1 MIDTLIT
8 ALSKELDL
16 SAEEIADTIWLALQI
31 QESQSES
38 TATQKLKN
46 DLSHPSLKSKELEGE
61 TFPETK
67 TKTSDSRETPSK
79 QLPEEPKAGIY
90 PRNQQE
96 TLFKSEL
103 SFKVPD
109 APSLRDPLTLAR
121 ALKPLMRRIPSGTT
135 LVLDESATT
144 QRIASEGLWLP
155 VLRPTLEP
163 WLDLELVV
171 DEGISMQIW
180 RHTIRELERLLKNY
194 GIFRDV
200 RVWGLIADNL
210 EQVQIRPGI
219 GATAKNQSPRSPAEL
234 IDPSGRRLVLVVS
247 DCVSSLWRNGKVA
260 TALEIWAK
268 QGSMAIVQM
277 LPKWLW
283 KRTALGRASEV
294 RLQGLNPGEFNQK
307 LIAKEVSLWDEL
319 EETRGVKVPV
329 FTLEPDK
336 VATWAQM
343 LSGKG
348 SIWTSGYVF
357 KLDPIPVN
365 KGRELFNLDYGQLS
379 AEQRVQAF
387 RVTASPMARKLAGLL
402 AAAPAISLPIV
413 RLIQRTLLKESQQV
427 HVAEVFLG
435 GLLRPLSEINAE
447 TNPNYVQYEFMDGVR
462 ELLVD
467 SVPSGYV
474 LSVVDEV
481 SKDVA
486 KNLGLSLEDFT
497 AVLRNP
503 QQIMDSEIAR
513 SVGYF
518 ATVTAQVLR
527 RLGGEYVKV
536 AEELELNNSVK
547 GKNLSTNIST
557 SETFHH
563 GYALLIGVGECS
575 YPRFSL
581 PVTVKDTQA
590 IYTTLVDPE
599 LCSYPDNQEHIRV
612 LNNEKATRFD
622 ILEGLQWLKQRAEE
636 DSEATVFVYYSGHGW
651 VDKADDRY
659 YLLPHDV
666 EPFKLA
672 ASALSADEFTEGIR
686 QIESER
692 LLVMIDAAHSG
703 NMAIFRHSEEVGEE
717 FLNDFGNS
725 PNFSPF
731 KTFISSLKQGKGRMI
746 FTSSQGDQASW
757 LKDDSISLYTFHFL
771 EALRGVANQPGD
783 TTIKISNLVSYLS
796 ETVPQTAKKLHN
808 ANQTPC
814 FEGDGS
820 DFIIAKLRGGN
831 GLPNVPLLSEK
842 QIDYNKLRK
851 LLITQNWKEADKE
864 TAMVMLQLSSQEKRG
879 WLDEEDMEKVPSTDL
894 QTIDQLWLKYSDG
907 RFGYSVQKQVWLS
920 VGGQL
925 EYYDDEI
932 YKRFG
937 KTVGWYIKTQ
947 DKWRLWDK
955 HIFTLD
961 APQGHLPSQQK
972 EILSAILDCLATG
985 KETEA
990 DIAFLRQ
997 VLSAGNRPIAT
1008 QLGKYNVN
1016 IGEGNNIH
1024 IGDHIYSEWNDEA
1037 FQALLKSI
1045 KNQPHSIPLLPKE
1058 LPQKE
1063 YTRLKYL
1070 LAAGRWRQANDTTRT
1085 IVLKAVNAEKEG
1097 WLSNEQIQNFPCPVL
1112 QIIDN
1117 LWLQYS
1123 DQRFGFSV
1131 QKRIFNECERNPQVF
1146 GDRVG
1151 WSIQNTWIFASQV
1164 IYTPANAPDGHLPWG
1179 IVQVVTMNN
1188 VALDAFL
1195 VGLRTVTQTITQQD
1209 WQKQLLADFMAF
1221 GGSFSGDRVDKEE
1234 FKKDLEYELSQD
1246 QAWWEGKRLEE
1257 LKIRKL
1263 FSLLAACSNLNDKPI
1278 ESPIGTIQ
1286 IPRRFQSLIQDKTE
1300 DFVGREYVF
1309 DAIQTFIQEN
1319 KKGYFTII
1327 GEPGQGKSAILAKY
1341 VQDTRCIAHFNIQ
1354 LQGPNRADQFLES
1367 VCNQLIARYQMP
1379 YDYLPSNA
1387 TQDGEFLGYL
1397 LDEVAQ
1403 RKNGQPVV
1411 IAVDAL
1417 DEVDS
1422 GSYRDANILYL
1433 PPHLPDGVYFIMT
1446 RRRGVEVPFT
1456 TYVPNEIISLLDY
1469 QIDSQRDVRLY
1480 IQNRVDDSDNLRQ
1493 QIEERQE
1500 TIIIFTEIIAHK
1512 SENNFMYLRYV
1523 LFDIEKGLYKD
1534 LSIDRFPQGLQ
1545 GYYDLHC
1552 INSL

>member
-8 ALSKELDL
+8 ALSKELEL

-38 TATQKLKN
+38 TATQNSKN
-46 DLSHPSLKSKELEGE
+46 DLSQPSSKNEDLEGE
-61 TFPETK
+61 TLPEKPTQ
-67 TKTSDSRETPSK
+67 TSDSGESASK
-79 QLPEEPKAGIY
+79 QSPDEQKAGIY

-109 APSLRDPLTLAR
+109 APSLREPLTLAR

-144 QRIASEGLWLP
+144 QRIANEGLWLP

-210 EQVQIRPGI
+210 EQVQIRRGI

-247 DCVSSLWRNGKVA
+247 DCVSSLWRDGKV
-260 TALEIWAK
+260 TTTLEIWAK

-294 RLQGLNPGEFNQK
+294 RLQGLNPGDFNQK

-319 EETRGVKVPV
+319 EEMRGVKVPV

-348 SIWTSGYVF
+348 GIWTLGYVF

-365 KGRELFNLDYGQLS
+365 KGRDLFNLNYGQQN

-413 RLIQRTLLKESQQV
+413 RLIQRTLLKDSQQV

-447 TNPNYVQYEFMDGVR
+447 TNPDYVQYEFMDGVR

-474 LSVVDEV
+474 LNVVDEV

-486 KNLGLSLEDFT
+486 KNLGLSLEDFA

-503 QQIMDSEIAR
+503 QQVRDSEIAGG
-513 SVGYF
+513 VGYF

-536 AEELELNNSVK
+536 AEELELNDSVK
-547 GKNLSTNIST
+547 AKNLSTNIST
-557 SETFHH
+557 SETFQH
-563 GYALLIGVGECS
+563 GYALLIGVGECL
-575 YPRFSL
+575 YKPLSL

-590 IYTTLVDPE
+590 IYATLVDQD
-599 LCSYPDNQEHIRV
+599 LCAYPDDPEHIRV
-612 LNNEKATRFD
+612 LNNQQATRFD
-622 ILEGLQWLKQRAEE
+622 ILEGLQWLKQKAEE
-636 DSEATVFVYYSGHGW
+636 DSEATVFVYYSGHGC
-651 VDKADDRY
+651 VDKTDNHY
-659 YLLPHDV
+659 YLLPHDTKASTLV
-666 EPFKLA
+666 ASALSDEFMDGIRQ
-672 ASALSADEFTEGIR
+672 SALSADDFTERIR
-686 QIESER
+686 QIQSER

-703 NMAIFRHSEEVGEE
+703 NMATFRHSEEVGEE
-717 FLNDFGNS
+717 FLNDSGNS
-725 PNFSPF
+725 QNVSPF
-731 KTFISSLKQGKGRMI
+731 KTFISSLRQGKGRMI
-746 FTSSQGDQASW
+746 FTSSQGDQKSW
-757 LKDDSISLYTFHFL
+757 LKDGSISLYTFHFL
-771 EALRGVANQPGD
+771 EALKGVANQPGD

-808 ANQTPC
+808 VNQTPC
-814 FEGDGS
+814 FDVDGS
-820 DFIIAKLRGGN
+820 DFVIAKLRGGK

-842 QIDYNKLRK
+842 EIDYTKLCK
-851 LLITQNWKEADKE
+851 LLITQNWKEADEE
-864 TAMVMLQLSSQEKRG
+864 TTMVMLQLSSQQKRG
-879 WLDEEDMEKVPSTDL
+879 WLDEEDMKKVASIDL
-894 QTIDQLWLKYSDG
+894 QTIDQLWLKYSNG

-925 EYYDDEI
+925 KYYDDEI
-932 YKRFG
+932 YKKFG
-937 KTVGWYIKTQ
+937 ETVGWYIKNQ
-947 DKWRLWDK
+947 DKWRLWDE

-972 EILSAILDCLATG
+972 EILSAIIDRVATG
-985 KETEA
+985 KETEG

-997 VLSAGNRPIAT
+997 VLSADRQIVT
-1008 QLGKYNVN
+1008 QLGIYNVN
-1016 IGEGNNIH
+1016 IGQGQGIQ
-1024 IGDHIYSEWNDEA
+1024 IGDRTYLELNEEA
-1037 FQALLKSI
+1037 IQALI
-1045 KNQPHSIPLLPKE
+1045 RAI
-1058 LPQKE
+1058 QKP
-1063 YTRLKYL
+1063 
-1070 LAAGRWRQANDTTRT
+1070 
-1085 IVLKAVNAEKEG
+1085 
-1097 WLSNEQIQNFPCPVL
+1097 S
-1112 QIIDN
+1112 
-1117 LWLQYS
+1117 
-1123 DQRFGFSV
+1123 
-1131 QKRIFNECERNPQVF
+1131 
-1146 GDRVG
+1146 
-1151 WSIQNTWIFASQV
+1151 
-1164 IYTPANAPDGHLPWG
+1164 
-1179 IVQVVTMNN
+1179 
-1188 VALDAFL
+1188 
-1195 VGLRTVTQTITQQD
+1195 TV
-1209 WQKQLLADFMAF
+1209 
-1221 GGSFSGDRVDKEE
+1221 
-1234 FKKDLEYELSQD
+1234 LSQ
-1246 QAWWEGKRLEE
+1246 
-1257 LKIRKL
+1257 
-1263 FSLLAACSNLNDKPI
+1263 
-1278 ESPIGTIQ
+1278 
-1286 IPRRFQSLIQDKTE
+1286 FQSLIQDKTE
-1300 DFVGREYVF
+1300 GFVGREYVF

-1327 GEPGQGKSAILAKY
+1327 GDPGQGKSAILAKY
-1341 VQDTRCIAHFNIQ
+1341 VQNTECIAHFNVQ
-1354 LQGPNRADQFLES
+1354 LQRPNRADQFLES
-1367 VCNQLIARYQMP
+1367 VCKQLVARYQLP
-1379 YDYLPSNA
+1379 YDPLPSNA
-1387 TQDGEFLGYL
+1387 TQDGEFLGHL

-1403 RKNGQPVV
+1403 RRNGQPII

-1422 GSYRDANILYL
+1422 GSYRDANILCL
-1433 PPHLPDGVYFIMT
+1433 PPYLPDGVYFIMT

-1456 TYVPNEIISLLDY
+1456 TYAPQQIISLLDY
-1469 QIDSQRDVRLY
+1469 DIDSQRDVRLY
-1480 IQNRVDDSDNLRQ
+1480 IQNRVNGSENLSQQIGEYPYTQNRVDDSENLSQ
-1493 QIEERQE
+1493 QIDEYPYTQNRVDDSENLSQQIDERQE
-1500 TIIIFTEIIAHK
+1500 KISIFTDKIADK

-1523 LFDIEKGLYKD
+1523 LLDIEKGLYKD
-1534 LSIDRFPQGLQ
+1534 LSLERFPQGLQ
-1545 GYYDLHC
+1545 GYYDFHWRCMGMTANPLPDAKIKIIYILGEVKQPVSRQQICDFSGEDTVIVQTVLNEWKPFLHEV
-1552 INSL
+1552 IMNGEKRYRIYNNSFRNFLHRKYILDQD